1 MGLILSIIKKSDCC
15 IIRIS
20 SGAEDLMAII
30 TISRTCGSLGDELAS
45 YISSKLGCELITRQY
60 ALDNFFGEL
69 SEGTVARL
77 NESAKFFVGN
87 IPGKEMTFRDKLVNE
102 IRMKAA
108 SSDNL
113 VILGLGG
120 CVILKGYPKA
130 VHVRVTAAEST
141 RIAATGSLY
150 GIAIDEA
157 REVVAIGDR
166 KHKKFVTTV
175 FGADLTSPDLYD
187 ITVNTDRMSVE
198 EAGTCVV
205 ELARRHDLRSK
216 MSDSTKK
223 NRSSDH
229 QRREIVFKN
238 PNEEEFARILDMYN
252 IEWMY
257 EPKTFPVEW
266 DAEGNVTSALSPD
279 FFLPKFN
286 LYLELTTMDQ
296 KYVTRK
302 NKKVRLVRELYP
314 GTNVRIVYKKDFTDL
329 ASRLEQFGSAGDY
342 DHD

>member
-1 MGLILSIIKKSDCC
+1 
-15 IIRIS
+15 
-20 SGAEDLMAII
+20 MAII
-30 TISRTCGSLGDELAS
+30 TISRQSGSLGDELAS

-69 SEGTVARL
+69 SEGTVERL

-87 IPGKEMTFRDKLVNE
+87 IPGKNITFRDKLVNE

-108 SSDNL
+108 SSENL

-120 CVILKGYPKA
+120 CVILRDYPKA
-130 VHVRVTAAEST
+130 VHVRVTAAEAT
-141 RIAATGSLY
+141 RVRETSALY
-150 GIAIDEA
+150 RIGADEA

-175 FGADLTSPDLYD
+175 FGADLTSIDLYD
-187 ITVNTDRMSVE
+187 IVINTDRMSLE
-198 EAGTCVV
+198 EAGTAVV
-205 ELARRHDLRSK
+205 ELARRHDLRSA
-216 MSDSTKK
+216 MADSANKTLAY
-223 NRSSDH
+223 DH
-229 QRREIVFKN
+229 QRRQIVFKN
-238 PNEEEFARILDMYN
+238 PTEEEFARVLDMYN

-314 GTNVRIVYKKDFTDL
+314 GTNVRIVYKKDFKDL
-329 ASRLEQFGSAGDY
+329 AERLEQFGNAGDEAT
-342 DHD
+342 